1 MKFHPE
7 ELPVT
12 VAGIDW
18 RNLEK
23 GQIIPEYKVVEMFH
37 VLFSKGDVMTSEDQ
51 KQQNYHS
58 VRVKDWLEKAREAI
72 KAPIVFRQHRGDLH
86 ALTDAQSVGYLNGQA
101 YQGLNKHRRATRRM
115 FTQIDTDN
123 LAQHDRD
130 QLQVNQS
137 RHALIAS
144 AADGARKQAVKI
156 LKQGGQLPTL
166 MPPDL

>member
-7 ELPVT
+7 ELPASI
-12 VAGIDW
+12 AGIDW
-18 RNLEK
+18 RNLHK
-23 GQIIPEYKVVEMFH
+23 GEVIPAHKVVEMFH
-37 VLFSKGDVMTSEDQ
+37 VLFSKNAVLTVEEQS
-51 KQQNYHS
+51 QQNFHT
-58 VRVKDWLEKAREAI
+58 VRVKDWLEKARESI
-72 KAPIVFRQHRGDLH
+72 DSPIVFKQQQGSLV
-86 ALTDAQSVGYLNGQA
+86 ALTDAQAISYLNGQA
-101 YQGLNKHRRATRRM
+101 YQGINKHRRSTRRM
-115 FTQIDTDN
+115 FTQIDTQN

-130 QLQVNQS
+130 TLQVNQS